1 MTGADQ
7 CFDPLAR
14 ELHDQP
20 ILSGRHPA
28 NLYLGM
34 LAARARLATHS
45 GCCYD
50 PAFQAG
56 YPRTPIF
63 AKRSIRAVSEGTVG
77 QNCSTKFRML
87 KNSGDVLRSA
97 GVSGLMMRSVPSRHE
112 TIEECREL
120 LIAIER
126 KNVRD
131 VLVWPH
137 DHHAPS
143 FAINATHG
151 EDVVA
156 AF

>member
-1 MTGADQ
+1 MLISFSTEAGRVDGYGVN
-7 CFDPLAR
+7 DTT
-14 ELHDQP
+14 
-20 ILSGRHPA
+20 LSPNLDRH
-28 NLYLGM
+28 
-34 LAARARLATHS
+34 
-45 GCCYD
+45 
-50 PAFQAG
+50 AG
-56 YPRTPIF
+56 YSLI
-63 AKRSIRAVSEGTVG
+63 SAVSEGIVG

-87 KNSGDVLRSA
+87 KNSGNFSA
-97 GVSGLMMRSVPSRHE
+97 PPACLMMRSVPSRHE

-126 KNVRD
+126 KNMRD

-137 DHHAPS
+137 DHHAPF

>member
-1 MTGADQ
+1 MPTFGVGLGGPTLHRSS
-7 CFDPLAR
+7 PL
-14 ELHDQP
+14 
-20 ILSGRHPA
+20 
-28 NLYLGM
+28 
-34 LAARARLATHS
+34 
-45 GCCYD
+45 
-50 PAFQAG
+50 
-56 YPRTPIF
+56 
-63 AKRSIRAVSEGTVG
+63 SEGTVG

-87 KNSGDVLRSA
+87 KNSGDVLCSA

>member
-1 MTGADQ
+1 MRLSPTADD
-7 CFDPLAR
+7 FPR
-14 ELHDQP
+14 
-20 ILSGRHPA
+20 G
-28 NLYLGM
+28 
-34 LAARARLATHS
+34 ARL
-45 GCCYD
+45 
-50 PAFQAG
+50 
-56 YPRTPIF
+56 PIF
-63 AKRSIRAVSEGTVG
+63 AKRSINTVSEGTVR

-87 KNSGDVLRSA
+87 KNSGDVLCSA